1 MSRAKKS
8 REHQPVPPRLTPEES
23 AELRREAQEQ
33 IDRARRDG
41 VYERLLRWQGKINL
55 PPDDELRKDRD

>member
-1 MSRAKKS
+1 MSRVRKS
-8 REHQPVPPRLTPEES
+8 PERQPIPPRLTPEES

-41 VYERLLRWQGKINL
+41 VYERLLRWQGKIKF
-55 PPDDELRKDRD
+55 PPEDRVRKDRG

>member
-1 MSRAKKS
+1 MTRVKNSRKRRS
-8 REHQPVPPRLTPEES
+8 DPPPLTPEES

-41 VYERLLRWQGKINL
+41 VYERLLRWQGKIKL
-55 PPDDELRKDRD
+55 PPDDELRKDRG